1 MSVSFKAIIDVM
13 ENLAPL
19 TLKEDWDNPGLLVG
33 NPEQEVQSVLLTLDV
48 TKENVCYAVDH
59 GFDCIISHH
68 PVIFSGIKALR
79 TDTYDGRMFAQ
90 LLSHNIGVYCSHTNL
105 DSATGGVNDVL
116 ASLLELHDVR
126 PLDGE
131 EGSSM
136 GRIGR
141 LSETMS
147 LAEVMEYIKV
157 KLNRT
162 VLPYGGK
169 EKEIVESIALC
180 GGAAT
185 CFMNDAVRAGADLYL
200 TGDVKYHDFQQAVKD
215 DIFLVDGG
223 HYGTEFPVVFE
234 LQRLLQTES
243 EKRGWEVKFVVD
255 STSRDF
261 ISYL

>member
-90 LLSHNIGVYCSHTNL
+90 LLSYNIGVYCSHTNL

-141 LSETMS
+141 LAEAMS
-147 LAEVMEYIKV
+147 LADVMEYIKV
-157 KLNRT
+157 KLNRP
-162 VLPYGGK
+162 VLP
-169 EKEIVESIALC
+169 LW
-180 GGAAT
+180 
-185 CFMNDAVRAGADLYL
+185 R
-200 TGDVKYHDFQQAVKD
+200 
-215 DIFLVDGG
+215 
-223 HYGTEFPVVFE
+223 
-234 LQRLLQTES
+234 
-243 EKRGWEVKFVVD
+243 
-255 STSRDF
+255 
-261 ISYL
+261 

>member
-90 LLSHNIGVYCSHTNL
+90 LLSHNIGVYCAHTNL

-116 ASLLELHDVR
+116 ASLL
-126 PLDGE
+126 DGE

-141 LSETMS
+141 LAETMS

-157 KLNRT
+157 KLNRP

-261 ISYL
+261 ISYF

>member
-59 GFDCIISHH
+59 DCIISHH

-90 LLSHNIGVYCSHTNL
+90 LLSHNIGVYCAHTNL

-141 LSETMS
+141 LAETMS

-157 KLNRT
+157 KLNRP

>member
-136 GRIGR
+136 GR
-141 LSETMS
+141 LSEAMI

-157 KLNRT
+157 KLNRP

-200 TGDVKYHDFQQAVKD
+200 TGDVKYHDFQPAVKD

>member
-48 TKENVCYAVDH
+48 TKENVCYA
-59 GFDCIISHH
+59 
-68 PVIFSGIKALR
+68 
-79 TDTYDGRMFAQ
+79 GRMFAQ
-90 LLSHNIGVYCSHTNL
+90 LLSHNIGVYCAHTNL

-141 LSETMS
+141 LSEVMS

-157 KLNRT
+157 KLNRP

-200 TGDVKYHDFQQAVKD
+200 TGDIKYHDFQQAVKD

>member
-1 MSVSFKAIIDVM
+1 MI
-13 ENLAPL
+13 
-19 TLKEDWDNPGLLVG
+19 
-33 NPEQEVQSVLLTLDV
+33 
-48 TKENVCYAVDH
+48 
-59 GFDCIISHH
+59 
-68 PVIFSGIKALR
+68 
-79 TDTYDGRMFAQ
+79 
-90 LLSHNIGVYCSHTNL
+90 
-105 DSATGGVNDVL
+105 
-116 ASLLELHDVR
+116 
-126 PLDGE
+126 
-131 EGSSM
+131 
-136 GRIGR
+136 
-141 LSETMS
+141 

-157 KLNRT
+157 KLNRP

>member
-90 LLSHNIGVYCSHTNL
+90 LLSHNIGVYCAHTNL

-116 ASLLELHDVR
+116 ASLLEL
-126 PLDGE
+126 
-131 EGSSM
+131 
-136 GRIGR
+136 
-141 LSETMS
+141 
-147 LAEVMEYIKV
+147 AEVMEYIKV
-157 KLNRT
+157 KLNRP

>member
-90 LLSHNIGVYCSHTNL
+90 LLSHNIGVYSSHTNL

-141 LSETMS
+141 LSEAMS

-157 KLNRT
+157 KLNRP
-162 VLPYGGK
+162 VLPY
-169 EKEIVESIALC
+169 

>member
-90 LLSHNIGVYCSHTNL
+90 LLSHNIGVYCAHTNL

-116 ASLLELHDVR
+116 ASLLELRDVR

-141 LSETMS
+141 LAETMS

-157 KLNRT
+157 KLNRP

-185 CFMNDAVRAGADLYL
+185 CFMNDAVRA
-200 TGDVKYHDFQQAVKD
+200 VKYHDFQQAVKD

>member
-90 LLSHNIGVYCSHTNL
+90 LLSHNIGVYCSHT
-105 DSATGGVNDVL
+105 
-116 ASLLELHDVR
+116 
-126 PLDGE
+126 LDGE

-141 LSETMS
+141 LSEVMS

-157 KLNRT
+157 KLNRP

-200 TGDVKYHDFQQAVKD
+200 TGDIKYHDFQQAVKD

>member
-1 MSVSFKAIIDVM
+1 M
-13 ENLAPL
+13 
-19 TLKEDWDNPGLLVG
+19 
-33 NPEQEVQSVLLTLDV
+33 
-48 TKENVCYAVDH
+48 
-59 GFDCIISHH
+59 
-68 PVIFSGIKALR
+68 R

-141 LSETMS
+141 LSEAMS

-157 KLNRT
+157 KLNRP

-223 HYGTEFPVVFE
+223 HYGTEFPVAFE

>member
-19 TLKEDWDNPGLLVG
+19 TLKEEWDNPGLLVG
-33 NPEQEVQSVLLTLDV
+33 NPEQEVKSVLLTLDV

-59 GFDCIISHH
+59 HFDCIISHH

-90 LLSHNIGVYCSHTNL
+90 LLSHHIGVYCAHTNL

-131 EGSSM
+131 EGGSM

-141 LSETMS
+141 LSEAMS
-147 LAEVMEYIKV
+147 PAEVMEYIKV
-157 KLNRT
+157 KLNRS

-169 EKEIVESIALC
+169 EKEKVESIALC

-234 LQRLLQTES
+234 LQRLLQAES

>member
-90 LLSHNIGVYCSHTNL
+90 LLSHNIGVYCAHTNL

-141 LSETMS
+141 LSEAMS

-157 KLNRT
+157 KLNR
-162 VLPYGGK
+162 PGGK